1 MVNNVSVSTVYKTI
15 TINNINST
23 VWDDIRFISTF
34 ANKKVYA
41 LVNEALIDLRLK
53 YMKKYPFIQGSLNF
67 RNAHGQQV

>member
-1 MVNNVSVSTVYKTI
+1 MVNNVTTSTVYKTI

-34 ANKKVYA
+34 ANKKVYM

-53 YMKKYPFIQGSLNF
+53 YMKKYPFIQESLNF
-67 RNAHGQQV
+67 RNTQG